1 VSGSLWSYIKNVFF
15 GRKSDPVAHAESVNF
30 SAASAIET
38 SPIESNNTDSTAV
51 ETTIR
56 SHLESPLNALTA
68 LPFYDENL
76 LDCCITQWKFG
87 DWQSLIKITKEQ
99 LEHHPEREKLAILVA
114 AGHFQIGAIAVA
126 KEFTQTA
133 MAWGCSQRLISQILI
148 AGVHNSLGR
157 AAVLSEEPVRALGH
171 FKEAITV
178 GAPKSEATL
187 FVQARAAEQTRQTT
201 AQLIEK
207 INT

>member
-1 VSGSLWSYIKNVFF
+1 MSVSLWSYLKGVLW
-15 GRKSDPVAHAESVNF
+15 GHKSDAAEQTEQPF
-30 SAASAIET
+30 
-38 SPIESNNTDSTAV
+38 
-51 ETTIR
+51 
-56 SHLESPLNALTA
+56 NALTA

-87 DWQSLIKITKEQ
+87 DWPSLIKIAKEQ

-114 AGHFQIGAIAVA
+114 AGHFQIGALAVA

-133 MAWGCSQRLISQILI
+133 LAWGCSQRLVSQILI

-157 AAVLSEEPVRALGH
+157 ASVSSQEPERALNH

-178 GAPKSEATL
+178 GAPKSEVTL
-187 FVQARAAEQTRQTT
+187 FLQARTAEQSRQLG
-201 AQLIEK
+201 AQSHQLSEQLPV
-207 INT
+207 

>member
-1 VSGSLWSYIKNVFF
+1 MSGSLWSYIKNVFF

-38 SPIESNNTDSTAV
+38 SPIESNSTDTTAV

-56 SHLESPLNALTA
+56 SHLEPPLNALTA

-157 AAVLSEEPVRALGH
+157 AAVLSEEPDRALGH

>member
-1 VSGSLWSYIKNVFF
+1 MSGSLWSYIKNVFF
-15 GRKSDPVAHAESVNF
+15 GRKSDPVAHAEGGDF

-38 SPIESNNTDSTAV
+38 STIEFNNTDTTAL
-51 ETTIR
+51 ETTTL
-56 SHLESPLNALTA
+56 SHSELPLNALTA

-114 AGHFQIGAIAVA
+114 AGHFQIGAIAIA

-133 MAWGCSQRLISQILI
+133 IAWGCSQRLVSQILI

-157 AAVLSEEPVRALGH
+157 AAVLSQEPDRALGH
-171 FKEAITV
+171 FKEAITI

-207 INT
+207 SNT

>member
-1 VSGSLWSYIKNVFF
+1 MSSSLWSYLKHVFL
-15 GRKSDPVAHAESVNF
+15 GRQGDAVNRAADNDP
-30 SAASAIET
+30 SAASASQASAVVASDTDAAAFET
-38 SPIESNNTDSTAV
+38 NAISHTDPQFNAI
-51 ETTIR
+51 TT
-56 SHLESPLNALTA
+56 

-87 DWQSLIKITKEQ
+87 DWQSLVKISKEK

-114 AGHFQIGAIAVA
+114 AGHFQVGSIAVA

-133 MAWGCSQRLISQILI
+133 IAWGCSRRLISQILI

-157 AAVLSEEPVRALGH
+157 AAVLFQEPDRALSH
-171 FKEAITV
+171 FKEAITI
-178 GAPKSEATL
+178 GAPKSEVTL

-201 AQLIEK
+201 AKLIE
-207 INT
+207 NTNA

>member
-1 VSGSLWSYIKNVFF
+1 MSASLWSYLKRLFWGSSDDPNGGLI
-15 GRKSDPVAHAESVNF
+15 GGARSDPIGNIAEVDTT
-30 SAASAIET
+30 SATE
-38 SPIESNNTDSTAV
+38 
-51 ETTIR
+51 
-56 SHLESPLNALTA
+56 PLHGSLTA

-114 AGHFQIGAIAVA
+114 AGHFQIGSINVG

-133 MAWGCSQRLISQILI
+133 MTWGCSQRLVSQILI

-157 AAVLSEEPVRALGH
+157 AAMSSQEPERALGH

-178 GAPKSEATL
+178 GAPKSEVNL
-187 FVQARAAEQTRQTT
+187 FVQARAAEQTRQIS
-201 AQLIEK
+201 A
-207 INT
+207 

>member
-1 VSGSLWSYIKNVFF
+1 MSLSLWSYLKGVFW
-15 GRKSDPVAHAESVNF
+15 GRQSESTDKATEAGLSAEAESGLGHLKNQ
-30 SAASAIET
+30 AL
-38 SPIESNNTDSTAV
+38 
-51 ETTIR
+51 ETTTI
-56 SHLESPLNALTA
+56 SQTEPPVNALTA

-76 LDCCITQWKFG
+76 LDSCITQWKFG

-99 LEHHPEREKLAILVA
+99 LEHHPEREKLALLVA
-114 AGHFQIGAIAVA
+114 AGHFQIGALTVA

-133 MAWGCSQRLISQILI
+133 LVWGCSQQLVSQILI

-157 AAVLSEEPVRALGH
+157 AAVSSKEPERAMLH

-187 FVQARAAEQTRQTT
+187 FVQARTAEQTRQLSLGQ
-201 AQLIEK
+201 A
-207 INT
+207 

>member
-1 VSGSLWSYIKNVFF
+1 MSGTFWLFLKGIF
-15 GRKSDPVAHAESVNF
+15 GGSKRDPAVDATPSAVEVIHPVAGE
-30 SAASAIET
+30 AATIEAT
-38 SPIESNNTDSTAV
+38 TLSPIEPQ
-51 ETTIR
+51 
-56 SHLESPLNALTA
+56 HNALTA

-87 DWQSLIKITKEQ
+87 DWNSLIKITKEQ

-114 AGHFQIGAIAVA
+114 AGHFQIGALVVA

-133 MAWGCSQRLISQILI
+133 ITWGCSERLVSQILI

-157 AAVLSEEPVRALGH
+157 ASVLSQEPERALSH
-171 FKEAITV
+171 FKEAITI
-178 GAPKSEATL
+178 GAPKSEVTL

-201 AQLIEK
+201 AQLVADSEA
-207 INT
+207 

>member
-15 GRKSDPVAHAESVNF
+15 GRKSDPVAHAEGSGFSSASV
-30 SAASAIET
+30 IET
-38 SPIESNNTDSTAV
+38 STIEFNNTDTTAL
-51 ETTIR
+51 ETSAI
-56 SHLESPLNALTA
+56 SQLEPHLNALTA

-99 LEHHPEREKLAILVA
+99 LEHHPEREKLAILIA

-133 MAWGCSQRLISQILI
+133 MAWGCSQRLVSQILI

-157 AAVLSEEPVRALGH
+157 AAVLSEEPDRALGH

-187 FVQARAAEQTRQTT
+187 FVQARAAEQTRQTA